1 MNLTTTHLMPAISK
15 MGLNEW
21 STVRLENSIKS
32 FEVGAH
38 DYEKGVEQPVRFDIE
53 VLINGA
59 KDHIND
65 DLDEILNYE
74 FLHDAVEETISSR
87 YSLLETIASNIL
99 EIILEPGVVVAGV
112 VCVTKLSPKG
122 FDGAFGS
129 TLVRL
134 KPNFFI

>member
-1 MNLTTTHLMPAISK
+1 MSAISN
-15 MGLNEW
+15 MGPNEW
-21 STVRLENSIKS
+21 STVRLENSIKY

-38 DYEKGVEQPVRFDIE
+38 DHEKGVEQPVRFDIE
-53 VLINGA
+53 VLINES
-59 KDHIND
+59 KKPRND

-74 FLHDAVEETISSR
+74 FLHDAVEKTISSR

-99 EIILEPGVVVAGV
+99 DKILEPEVVVAGV

-134 KPNFFI
+134 KPNFLI